1 MTAIKVALGVVAA
14 GVFVGLLVMGGG
26 LTPLNFGNKPSPSA
40 TPDVVKRGNYGRY
53 LYGISNLTSENK
65 KVAQF
70 DPALPADDATVL
82 EALRA
87 LAKDGY
93 GLEIGED
100 ILPVVESVDET
111 NYVTFTVG
119 KTKLLFELFRN
130 SSGQVGI
137 VHFWQAP
144 LT

>member
-1 MTAIKVALGVVAA
+1 LIPKIIWGGVMAA
-14 GVFVGLLVMGGG
+14 VFVGVLVVAITSLPDRNDPEAGV
-26 LTPLNFGNKPSPSA
+26 TA
-40 TPDVVKRGNYGRY
+40 TPQVVKRGNYGRY

-70 DPALPADDATVL
+70 DPALPADDAVVL

-87 LAKDGY
+87 LAKDGV
-93 GLEIGED
+93 GISIPEELG
-100 ILPVVESVDET
+100 PAVETIDET

-119 KTKLLFELFRN
+119 GRKILFELFRN

-137 VHFWQAP
+137 VHFWIANNLP
-144 LT
+144 